1 MYNTAALYY
10 EKSLLI
16 RIQNLSIVVRYW
28 EDMLTL
34 FFCILQNQGKELFM
48 FVLEGLSVQI
58 FFTGSLFPYQ
68 LLSFLCTLDNSCT
81 NVVLMPKC
89 YFFENVSFW
98 WHSWWN
104 CIICSST
111 CTRHAMSFFYLH
123 IIPSLW
129 CISSHTNQYIKIR
142 HTHSMRIDYGVK
154 KSMLG
159 VNRND
164 DLLWYLGKLFQ
175 LLRNVWL
182 AGDKIDLE

>member
-10 EKSLLI
+10 EKSLSI
-16 RIQNLSIVVRYW
+16 KIQNLSIVVRYW

-34 FFCILQNQGKELFM
+34 FLHFAKPRERTLHVCFGGIKCSDFFHWIL
-48 FVLEGLSVQI
+48 V
-58 FFTGSLFPYQ
+58 SL
-68 LLSFLCTLDNSCT
+68 LILSFLCTLDNSCT

-98 WHSWWN
+98 WRSWWN
-104 CIICSST
+104 CIICSSI

>member
-1 MYNTAALYY
+1 MFRFF
-10 EKSLLI
+10 SLDPCFLI
-16 RIQNLSIVVRYW
+16 N
-28 EDMLTL
+28 
-34 FFCILQNQGKELFM
+34 
-48 FVLEGLSVQI
+48 
-58 FFTGSLFPYQ
+58 
-68 LLSFLCTLDNSCT
+68 SFLFYAHWIIHVQMLYWCQ
-81 NVVLMPKC
+81 NVI
-89 YFFENVSFW
+89 FFENVSFW
-98 WHSWWN
+98 WRSWWN
-104 CIICSST
+104 CIICSSI